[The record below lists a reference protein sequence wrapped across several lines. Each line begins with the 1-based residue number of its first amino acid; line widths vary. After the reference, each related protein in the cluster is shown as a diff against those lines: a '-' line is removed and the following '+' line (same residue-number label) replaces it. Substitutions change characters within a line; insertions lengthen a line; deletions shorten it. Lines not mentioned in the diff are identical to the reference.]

1 MPFEAGSLA
10 AVEATPSEV
19 QIEQERLFVACGA
32 QSWLEIAELQIEGKK
47 RMAASEFLR
56 GHALHSG
63 DRLG

>member
-1 MPFEAGSLA
+1 
-10 AVEATPSEV
+10 V